1 MEMSEERFVNAL
13 RAELDAV
20 VARYEALVR
29 AHEQTLSVVREREV
43 DALRGEIAALRSECD
58 RERARAADLG
68 AEVASLRGKVSS
80 LERDLASAR
89 EEAARER
96 EAASAAVARAT
107 QAFEEERRRAAE
119 VLAEARAAAEA
130 AEELQGTFAA
140 ERSFVEA
147 CRGLEGSMLMAA
159 LEGALGRALDRTA
172 ATSAALKARGL
183 DNVLAQAVRERG
195 RQVTQAPLLE
205 REKAAIGALAAA
217 ANCALII
224 PEAGV
229 RFSPGS
235 MDKAA
240 SVSDP
245 AEEGNVVECLVPGL
259 RLAGTDG
266 SLVLPRVVVATG

>member
-1 MEMSEERFVNAL
+1 MSGESFVFAL
-13 RAELDAV
+13 RAELEAV

-29 AHEQTLSVVREREV
+29 SHEQTLSAVREREAE
-43 DALRGEIAALRSECD
+43 ALRGEMAALRAESD
-58 RERARAADLG
+58 RGRAREADLS
-68 AEVASLRGKVSS
+68 AEVGALRGKVSS
-80 LERDLASAR
+80 LERDLSAAR
-89 EEAARER
+89 DEAARER
-96 EAASAAVARAT
+96 EAAAAAIAKMREAI
-107 QAFEEERRRAAE
+107 EDERKRSGE
-119 VLAEARAAAEA
+119 LLAEARAAAEA

-140 ERSFVEA
+140 ERRFVEA
-147 CRGLEGSMLMAA
+147 SKGLEGSMLLTA
-159 LEGALGRALDRTA
+159 LEGALGRALDRSA
-172 ATSAALKARGL
+172 ATSAALKARGI
-183 DNVLAQAVRERG
+183 DNVLAQAVKERG
-195 RQVTQAPLLE
+195 RQAAQAPLLE
-205 REKAAIGALAAA
+205 RERSAIGALAAA
-217 ANCALII
+217 AGCALII

>member
-1 MEMSEERFVNAL
+1 MSGESFVSAL
-13 RAELDAV
+13 RAELEAV

-29 AHEQTLSVVREREV
+29 AHEQTLSAVREREA
-43 DALRGEIAALRSECD
+43 DGLRREIAERRAEGD
-58 RERARAADLG
+58 RGRAREAELS
-68 AEVASLRGKVSS
+68 AEVAALRGKVAS
-80 LERDLASAR
+80 LERDLAGAK

-96 EAASAAVARAT
+96 EAAREAIAKAT
-107 QAFEEERRRAAE
+107 QAIEEERKRSSE
-119 VLAEARAAAEA
+119 IQAEARAAAEA
-130 AEELQGTFAA
+130 AEELQGTFAG
-140 ERSFVEA
+140 ERKFVEA
-147 CRGLEGSMLMAA
+147 SRGLEGSMLMTA
-159 LEGALGRALDRTA
+159 LEGALGRALDRSA

-195 RQVTQAPLLE
+195 RQAAQAPLLE
-205 REKAAIGALAAA
+205 REKSAIGALAAA
-217 ANCALII
+217 AGCSLII
-224 PEAGV
+224 PDAGV